1 MPDRYNLVVLS
12 HCLGR
17 FLTEVGNFEWLDEA
31 VLPNGTGT
39 NAIAPVWYRPGK
51 TKPRLSLLRLTEA
64 YIEALLVDAEMADLV
79 WEAWEAVVIDDHV
92 ATISWLQI
100 KLTAHTNA

>member
-1 MPDRYNLVVLS
+1 M
-12 HCLGR
+12 
-17 FLTEVGNFEWLDEA
+17 
-31 VLPNGTGT
+31 
-39 NAIAPVWYRPGK
+39 
-51 TKPRLSLLRLTEA
+51 LTEA
-64 YIEALLVDAEMADLV
+64 YIEALLVDEELADLV